1 MQNNI
6 PQPLLE
12 LKTKLHAVTD
22 PRTGRA
28 TRHVLLDVLLIS
40 ICASLCGAQT
50 FTDIALF
57 GRCQQEWFKTWL
69 ALPHGIPS
77 HDTFNRLFGLIN
89 PAHFR
94 DVFVAWTQ
102 SLRHTVAGEVV
113 AIDGKTLR
121 GSATADHGPLHLV
134 NVWASANRL
143 ILGRWKVADHS
154 NEITA
159 LPELLRALELAGC
172 PAPSGITVDALNCQK
187 NVAKEISEA
196 DADYVL
202 ALKGNHGTL
211 HDEVKTFLDDAI
223 ARCWRDLSHSFH
235 ETLEKA
241 HGRIETRRYWITE
254 AIDWLADKPQWEKLR
269 SVAVVEATRDVRG
282 QVSTERRYYL
292 TSLSADAV
300 RLAGAVRGHWEVE
313 NCVHWVLD
321 VQLGEDGYVLRQTNA
336 VQNLATLRVL
346 TLNLLRRDQTHKV
359 GVRAK
364 QKAAGWSSCY
374 LLHLLN
380 F

>member
-1 MQNNI
+1 MGMHNNI
-6 PQPLLE
+6 PPPLLE
-12 LKTKLHAVTD
+12 LKTKLQAITD

-28 TRHVLLDVLLIS
+28 TRHVLLDILLIS
-40 ICASLCGAQT
+40 LCASLCGAQS
-50 FTDIALF
+50 FTDMALF
-57 GRCQQEWFKTWL
+57 GRCQQDWFKTWL

-77 HDTFNRLFGLIN
+77 HDTFNRVFGLIN
-89 PAHFR
+89 PTLFR

-102 SLRHTVAGEVV
+102 SLRHAVAGEVV
-113 AIDGKTLR
+113 AVDGKTLR
-121 GSATADHGPLHLV
+121 GSTARDHGPLHLV

-143 ILGRWKVADHS
+143 ILGQWKVADHS

-159 LPELLRALELAGC
+159 LPALLRALELAGC
-172 PAPSGITVDALNCQK
+172 TVTVDALNCQK
-187 NVAKEISEA
+187 TVAKEISEA

-202 ALKGNHGTL
+202 ALKGNHSTL
-211 HDEVKTFLDDAI
+211 HEEVKTFLDDAV
-223 ARCWRDLSHSFH
+223 ARGWRGVPHQFH
-235 ETLEKA
+235 ETLDKD
-241 HGRIETRRYWITE
+241 HGRLETRRYWITE
-254 AIDWLADKPQWEKLR
+254 VIDWLADKPQWENLR
-269 SVAVVEATRDVRG
+269 SVAVVEATRAVRG

-292 TSLSADAV
+292 TSLPADAV

-321 VQLGEDGYVLRQTNA
+321 VQMSEDASVLRQTNA

-346 TLNLLRRDQTHKV
+346 TLNILRRDRTQQV
-359 GVRAK
+359 GIRAK
-364 QKAAGWSSCY
+364 QKAAGWSSRY

>member
-1 MQNNI
+1 MQTNI

-12 LKTKLHAVTD
+12 LKTKLQAITD

-28 TRHVLLDVLLIS
+28 TRHVLLDILLIS
-40 ICASLCGAQT
+40 ICASLCGAQS
-50 FTDIALF
+50 FTDIALW
-57 GRCQQEWFKTWL
+57 GRCQQEWLKTWL

-77 HDTFNRLFGLIN
+77 HDTFNRVFGLLA

-94 DVFVAWTQ
+94 EVFIAWTQ
-102 SLRHTVAGEVV
+102 SLRQAVAGEIV
-113 AIDGKTLR
+113 AVDGKTLR
-121 GSATADHGPLHLV
+121 GSAARDHGPLHLV

-143 ILGRWKVADHS
+143 ILGQWKVADHS

-172 PAPSGITVDALNCQK
+172 TVTVDALNCQK

-211 HDEVKTFLDDAI
+211 YDEVKTFLDDAR
-223 ARCWRDLSHSFH
+223 ARAWRDVPHAFH
-235 ETLEKA
+235 ETLDKG
-241 HGRIETRRYWITE
+241 HGRLETRRYWITE
-254 AIDWLADKPQWEKLR
+254 AIDWLADKPLWEKLR
-269 SVAVVEATRDVRG
+269 SVAVVEATRTVRG
-282 QVSTERRYYL
+282 VVSTERRYYL
-292 TSLSADAV
+292 TSLTAEGA

-321 VQLGEDGYVLRQTNA
+321 VQLGEDAHGLRQTQA
-336 VQNLATLRVL
+336 VENLATLRAL
-346 TLNLLRRDQTHKV
+346 TLNLLRRDRTEKV

-364 QKAAGWSSCY
+364 QKAAGWSSRY
-374 LLHLLN
+374 LLQLLN

>member
-12 LKTKLHAVTD
+12 LKAKLQTITD

-28 TRHVLLDVLLIS
+28 TRHVLLDILLIS

-57 GRCQQEWFKTWL
+57 GRCQQDWFKTWL

-94 DVFVAWTQ
+94 DVCVSWTQ
-102 SLRHTVAGEVV
+102 SLRQAVAGEVV
-113 AIDGKTLR
+113 AVDGKTLR
-121 GSATADHGPLHLV
+121 GSAAHDHGPLHLV

-143 ILGRWKVADHS
+143 ILGQWKVADHS

-172 PAPSGITVDALNCQK
+172 TVTVDALNCQK

-223 ARCWRDLSHSFH
+223 TRRWRDLPHAFH

-254 AIDWLADKPQWEKLR
+254 AIDWLADKPHWENLR
-269 SVAVVEATRDVRG
+269 SVAVVEARREERG

-292 TSLSADAV
+292 TSLPA
-300 RLAGAVRGHWEVE
+300 
-313 NCVHWVLD
+313 
-321 VQLGEDGYVLRQTNA
+321 
-336 VQNLATLRVL
+336 
-346 TLNLLRRDQTHKV
+346 
-359 GVRAK
+359 
-364 QKAAGWSSCY
+364 
-374 LLHLLN
+374 
-380 F
+380 

>member
-1 MQNNI
+1 MHNI
-6 PQPLLE
+6 PTPLLN
-12 LKTKLHAVTD
+12 LQAKLQAIPD

-28 TRHVLLDVLLIS
+28 RRHELLDILLIS
-40 ICASLCGAQT
+40 LCASLCGAQS

-77 HDTFNRLFGLIN
+77 HDTFNRVFGLIN
-89 PAHFR
+89 PTHFR

-113 AIDGKTLR
+113 AVDGKTLR
-121 GSATADHGPLHLV
+121 GSAAHDRGPVHLV

-143 ILGRWKVADHS
+143 ILGQWKVADHS

-172 PAPSGITVDALNCQK
+172 TVTVDALNCQK

-196 DADYVL
+196 DAEYVL
-202 ALKGNHGTL
+202 ALKANHGTL
-211 HDEVKTFLDDAI
+211 HAEVKEFLDDAL
-223 ARCWRDLSHSFH
+223 AHGWRDVPHQFH
-235 ETLEKA
+235 ETLDKD

-254 AIDWLADKPQWEKLR
+254 AIAWLADKSQWEKLR
-269 SVAVVEATRDVRG
+269 SVAVVEATREVRG
-282 QVSTERRYYL
+282 QVSTQRRYYL

-321 VQLGEDGYVLRQTNA
+321 VQLSEDTCVLRQTHA

-346 TLNLLRRDQTHKV
+346 TLNILRRDQTHKV

-364 QKAAGWSSCY
+364 QKAAGWSSPY